1 VSVGGT
7 TNYWEEPAAFTDV
20 SDGGAGFIQSASS
33 EATNPAAGNYVKFT
47 GVTPASGAIT
57 ITATYDDA
65 SGGGNGELG
74 IAGVQILSSVS
85 FATNT
90 LPVVITGEPRPAI
103 AAPGGTATFLVLA
116 TGPLP
121 HYQWL
126 TNGAA
131 IPGATSSSYTTP
143 PLSTNDNG
151 AQYQVLVSNNV
162 NSVMSDV
169 VVLTVMADPGT
180 RVASMG
186 ASFLGESGI
195 PAPWSLAPSAAAGVV
210 VQSNWNNIYCY
221 NWGNAAPAP
230 GTVGRSGPLLDSA
243 GNPSAVQL
251 LFIADDAW
259 YSDGT
264 FLDTP
269 NDKLMMGILKE
280 GYAIGASMYL
290 TFSNLAPAFYD
301 VYVYGDVNG
310 GPAELAVSV
319 GGTATNYWE
328 EPAAFADLSDPGGT
342 GFILA
347 ASNEATNPA
356 AGNYVQFTGVTP
368 VSGTLTITATYDD
381 PSGGGGTELGIAGVQ
396 IVSSA
401 SFPSLATL
409 VPELT
414 GALESGKIVIAWNSP
429 ADFQLQYRSDLR
441 QGSWAD
447 QTTPPVVIGSTHTIT
462 LPATGAASF
471 FRLVG
476 R

>member
-1 VSVGGT
+1 
-7 TNYWEEPAAFTDV
+7 
-20 SDGGAGFIQSASS
+20 
-33 EATNPAAGNYVKFT
+33 
-47 GVTPASGAIT
+47 
-57 ITATYDDA
+57 
-65 SGGGNGELG
+65 
-74 IAGVQILSSVS
+74 
-85 FATNT
+85 
-90 LPVVITGEPRPAI
+90 
-103 AAPGGTATFLVLA
+103 
-116 TGPLP
+116 
-121 HYQWL
+121 
-126 TNGAA
+126 
-131 IPGATSSSYTTP
+131 
-143 PLSTNDNG
+143 
-151 AQYQVLVSNNV
+151 
-162 NSVMSDV
+162 
-169 VVLTVMADPGT
+169 
-180 RVASMG
+180 
-186 ASFLGESGI
+186 
-195 PAPWSLAPSAAAGVV
+195 LAPSDAAGVV
-210 VQSNWNNIYCY
+210 VQSNWNNISTTAT
-221 NWGNAAPAP
+221 GDRGISSILLE
-230 GTVGRSGPLLDSA
+230 GTGIL
-243 GNPSAVQL
+243 SAVQL
-251 LFIADDAW
+251 EFIANDATNAG
-259 YSDGT
+259 S
-264 FLDTP
+264 LVDTP

-280 GYAIGASMYL
+280 GYQVGASMYL
-290 TFSNLAPAFYD
+290 TFSHLVPAFYD

-310 GPAELAVSV
+310 GPAELSVSV